1 MSDLHFN
8 TLDLNLLRIFDALLD
23 ERSVTRAGARL
34 GMTQSAVSH
43 ALNRLRHALDDELFV
58 RTSDGMRPT
67 ARAVEI
73 GPAVRAALANLQTA
87 LTPAAFEAA
96 TAHRRFTLVAGPYA
110 SAVLLPQV
118 AARLREAAPFV
129 QLRIVGPDAR
139 LIENL
144 DAGEID
150 VALTPNKPFPKRFT
164 YEKLFEETVV
174 WVVRAGHPAAKAPV
188 SLEALCEIAHVMIA
202 TPRLSVDRPDVDESS
217 SVTAQLTDDA
227 DFEAMLAQRGL
238 SRMIAMTVPDTF
250 SALTIIARSDMA
262 ALVPRRLAELSVE
275 AGRASLLDTP
285 YVSPVG
291 EVGLL
296 HRRDRLK
303 DPAQAWFV
311 KLVVGNGAGAESRCG
326 RRRRNLP

>member
-1 MSDLHFN
+1 MNELHFN
-8 TLDLNLLRIFDALLD
+8 SLDLNLLRIFDALLD

-43 ALNRLRHALDDELFV
+43 ALNRLRHTLDDELFV

-73 GPAVRAALANLQTA
+73 GPAVRAALAGLQTA
-87 LTPAAFEAA
+87 LTPAVFEPA
-96 TAHRRFTLVAGPYA
+96 TAHRRFTLVAGPYT

-129 QLRIVGPDAR
+129 QLRIAGPDPR

-144 DAGEID
+144 DAGEVD
-150 VALTPNKPFPKRFT
+150 AALIPNKAFPKRFA
-164 YEKLFEETVV
+164 YDKLFEETVV
-174 WVVRAGHPAAKAPV
+174 WVVRAGHPAAKGPV
-188 SLEALCEIAHVMIA
+188 SLEALCDIPHIMVA
-202 TPRLSVDRPDVDESS
+202 TPKLPADRPGLDESS

-238 SRMIAMTVPDTF
+238 TRMVAMIVPDTF
-250 SALTIIARSDMA
+250 SALTIVARSDMA
-262 ALVPRRLAELSVE
+262 ALVPRRLADLSVE

-311 KLVVGNGAGAESRCG
+311 NLVSETARELKTVRKKAA
-326 RRRRNLP
+326 

>member
-1 MSDLHFN
+1 MSELHFN
-8 TLDLNLLRIFDALLD
+8 NLDLNLLRIFDALLD

-73 GPAVRAALANLQTA
+73 GPAVRASLASLQIA
-87 LTPAAFEAA
+87 LTPAVFEAA
-96 TAHRRFTLVAGPYA
+96 TAHRRFTLAAGPYS

-118 AARLREAAPFV
+118 AARLRDTAPFV
-129 QLRIVGPDAR
+129 QLRIATPDTR

-150 VALTPNKPFPKRFT
+150 AALVPNKPFPRRLT

-174 WVVRAGHPAAKAPV
+174 WVVRAGHPAARGPV
-188 SLEALCEIAHVMIA
+188 SLEALCAIPHIMVA

-217 SVTAQLTDDA
+217 SVQAQLSDDA
-227 DFEAMLAQRGL
+227 DFENMLAQRGL
-238 SRMIAMTVPDTF
+238 SRQVAMIVPDTF
-250 SALTIIARSDMA
+250 SALTIVSRSDMA
-262 ALVPRRLAELSVE
+262 ALAPRRLADLSVE

-311 KLVVGNGAGAESRCG
+311 NLVAETARTLKG
-326 RRRRNLP
+326 VRKKAA

>member
-1 MSDLHFN
+1 MSNLHFN
-8 TLDLNLLRIFDALLD
+8 NLDLNLLRIFDALLD

-73 GPAVRAALANLQTA
+73 GPAVRAALADLQSA
-87 LTPAAFEAA
+87 LTPQVFDAS
-96 TAHRRFTLVAGPYA
+96 TAHRRFTLVAGPYT

-129 QLRIVGPDAR
+129 QLRLTGPDGR

-144 DAGEID
+144 DAGEVD
-150 VALTPNKPFPKRFT
+150 AALTPNKAFPKRFT

-174 WVVRAGHPAAKAPV
+174 WVVRAGHPAARGPV
-188 SLEALCEIAHVMIA
+188 SLEALCDIPHIMVA
-202 TPRLSVDRPDVDESS
+202 TPRLSPDRPEPDASS
-217 SVTAQLTDDA
+217 SVTAHLTDDA
-227 DFEAMLAQRGL
+227 DFEAMLTQQGL
-238 SRMIAMTVPDTF
+238 TRMVAMIVPDTF
-250 SALTIIARSDMA
+250 SALTIVARSDMA
-262 ALVPRRLAELSVE
+262 ALVPRRLAEISVE
-275 AGRASLLDTP
+275 AGRAAVLDTP

-296 HRRDRLK
+296 HRKDRLK

-311 KLVVGNGAGAESRCG
+311 KLVAETG
-326 RRRRNLP
+326 RDLKALKKKH

>member
-1 MSDLHFN
+1 MSELHFN
-8 TLDLNLLRIFDALLD
+8 SLDLNLLRIFDTLLD

-43 ALNRLRHALDDELFV
+43 ALNRLRHALDDELFI
-58 RTSDGMRPT
+58 RTPDGMRPT

-73 GPAVRAALANLQTA
+73 GPAVRAALANLQVA
-87 LTPAAFEAA
+87 LTPSVFEAA
-96 TAHRRFTLVAGPYA
+96 SVHRRFTLMAGPYS

-118 AARLREAAPFV
+118 AARLRDAAPFV
-129 QLRIVGPDAR
+129 QLRIEAPDAR

-150 VALTPNKPFPKRFT
+150 AALTPNKPFPRRFT

-174 WVVRAGHPAAKAPV
+174 WVVRAGHPAARGPV
-188 SLEALCEIAHVMIA
+188 SLEALCAIPHIVVAK
-202 TPRLSVDRPDVDESS
+202 PRLSVMRPGVDESS
-217 SVTAQLTDDA
+217 SVQAQLNDDA

-238 SRMIAMTVPDTF
+238 SRTVAMVVPDTF
-250 SALTIIARSDMA
+250 SALTIVSRSDMA
-262 ALVPRRLAELSVE
+262 ALVPRRLADMSVE
-275 AGRASLLDTP
+275 AGRVSLLNTP

-291 EVGLL
+291 EVGIL

-311 KLVVGNGAGAESRCG
+311 NLVSETARELKGVRKKAA
-326 RRRRNLP
+326 

>member
-1 MSDLHFN
+1 MSELHFN
-8 TLDLNLLRIFDALLD
+8 SLDLNLLRIFDALLD

-73 GPAVRAALANLQTA
+73 GPSVRLALTNLQTA
-87 LTPAAFEAA
+87 LTPAVFEAR
-96 TAHRRFTLVAGPYA
+96 TAHRRFTLVAGPYT
-110 SAVLLPQV
+110 SAVVLPQV
-118 AARLREAAPFV
+118 AARLREQAPFV
-129 QLRIVGPDAR
+129 QLRINAPDMR

-150 VALTPNKPFPKRFT
+150 AALMPNKSFPKRFA
-164 YEKLFEETVV
+164 YDKLFEETVV
-174 WVVRAGHPAAKAPV
+174 WVVRAGHPAAKGKV
-188 SLEALCEIAHVMIA
+188 SLEALCDIPHIMVA
-202 TPRLSVDRPDVDESS
+202 TQKLAIDRPAVDQSA

-227 DFEAMLAQRGL
+227 DFESMLAERGL
-238 SRMIAMTVPDTF
+238 TRTVAMIVPDTF
-250 SALTIIARSDMA
+250 AALTIVARSDMA

-291 EVGLL
+291 DVGLL

-303 DPAQAWFV
+303 GPAQAWFV
-311 KLVVGNGAGAESRCG
+311 KLVSETARELKVWKKKAA
-326 RRRRNLP
+326 

>member
-1 MSDLHFN
+1 MSEPHFN
-8 TLDLNLLRIFDALLD
+8 SLDLNLLRIFDALLD

-73 GPAVRAALANLQTA
+73 GPAVRAALTNLQTA
-87 LTPAAFEAA
+87 LTPAAFEPE
-96 TAHRRFTLVAGPYA
+96 TARRRFTLVAGPYTN
-110 SAVLLPQV
+110 AVLLPQV
-118 AARLREAAPFV
+118 AARLREQAPFV
-129 QLRIVGPDAR
+129 QLRITGPDIR

-150 VALTPNKPFPKRFT
+150 AALTPNKPFPKRFT

-174 WVVRAGHPAAKAPV
+174 WVVRAGHPAAKGPV
-188 SLEALCEIAHVMIA
+188 SLEALCEIPHIMVAA
-202 TPRLSVDRPDVDESS
+202 PRLSVDRPDADASS

-227 DFEAMLAQRGL
+227 DFEARLAQQGL
-238 SRMIAMTVPDTF
+238 ARMVAMIVPDTF
-250 SALTIIARSDMA
+250 SALTIVSRSDMA
-262 ALVPRRLAELSVE
+262 ALVPRRLAEMSVE
-275 AGRASLLDTP
+275 AGRAAILDTP

-291 EVGLL
+291 EVGIL

-311 KLVVGNGAGAESRCG
+311 KLVADAARGQKTMKKKAA
-326 RRRRNLP
+326 

>member
-8 TLDLNLLRIFDALLD
+8 SLDLNLLRIFDALLG
-23 ERSVTRAGARL
+23 ERSVTRAGSRL
-34 GMTQSAVSH
+34 GLTQSAVSH

-87 LTPAAFEAA
+87 LTPQLFEPA
-96 TAHRRFTLVAGPYA
+96 TAHRRFSLVAGPY
-110 SAVLLPQV
+110 STAVLLPQV
-118 AARLREAAPFV
+118 AQRLREAAPFV
-129 QLRIVGPDAR
+129 QLRITGPDGQV
-139 LIENL
+139 IENL

-150 VALTPNKPFPKRFT
+150 AAITPNKPFPKRFT

-174 WVVRAGHPAAKAPV
+174 WVVRAGHPAAKGPV
-188 SLEALCEIAHVMIA
+188 SLEALCDIPHIMVAA
-202 TPRLSVDRPDVDESS
+202 PRLSPDRPEIDASS

-238 SRMIAMTVPDTF
+238 TRMVAMIVPDTF
-250 SALTIIARSDMA
+250 TALTIVSRSDMA
-262 ALVPRRLAELSVE
+262 ALVPRRLAAISID
-275 AGRASLLDTP
+275 AGRASALDTP

-296 HRRDRLK
+296 HRKDRLK
-303 DPAQAWFV
+303 DPAQAWFINLVAETARELKAV
-311 KLVVGNGAGAESRCG
+311 KKKVA
-326 RRRRNLP
+326 